1 MFERRPLE
9 RKGVFRFRE
18 VCQPSAR
25 RAMMGRNKE
34 WLEGWT
40 LTHAHITSWLITIVL
55 FFLAVSMERQGAG
68 KAKIVQMVLRLFYI
82 LTIVTGLLLLHSIAS
97 ISALYWLKALAGLWV
112 IGAMEMVLA
121 AVKKGKSAAAR
132 WTQWVIALVVTLFLG
147 LLLPLGF
154 DLF

>member
-1 MFERRPLE
+1 MSTVSPPCYDGKEQGMVGGMDVDACPYYELAHHDCFVFPC
-9 RKGVFRFRE
+9 GVDGA
-18 VCQPSAR
+18 AR
-25 RAMMGRNKE
+25 G
-34 WLEGWT
+34 GQ
-40 LTHAHITSWLITIVL
+40 S
-55 FFLAVSMERQGAG
+55 
-68 KAKIVQMVLRLFYI
+68 KIVQMVLRLFYI

-121 AVKKGKSAAAR
+121 AEKKGKSAAAR
-132 WTQWVIALVVTLFLG
+132 WTQWVIALAVTLFLG

>member
-1 MFERRPLE
+1 M
-9 RKGVFRFRE
+9 
-18 VCQPSAR
+18 
-25 RAMMGRNKE
+25 
-34 WLEGWT
+34 
-40 LTHAHITSWLITIVL
+40 THAHITSWLITIVL

-82 LTIVTGLLLLHSIAS
+82 LTIATGGLLLHSIAS
-97 ISALYWLKALAGLWV
+97 ISVLYWLKALAGLWV

-121 AVKKGKSAAAR
+121 AVKKGKSAAAG

>member
-1 MFERRPLE
+1 M
-9 RKGVFRFRE
+9 
-18 VCQPSAR
+18 
-25 RAMMGRNKE
+25 
-34 WLEGWT
+34 

-82 LTIVTGLLLLHSIAS
+82 LTIATGGLLLHSIAS

-121 AVKKGKSAAAR
+121 AVKKGKSAAAG

-147 LLLPLGF
+147 LLLTYSNAKRQPSIGCRFCPQPIWAQIARSPLLNVISNRSAGIGPRS
-154 DLF
+154 

>member
-1 MFERRPLE
+1 M
-9 RKGVFRFRE
+9 
-18 VCQPSAR
+18 
-25 RAMMGRNKE
+25 
-34 WLEGWT
+34 

-55 FFLAVSMERQGAG
+55 FVLAVSMERQGAG

-82 LTIVTGLLLLHSIAS
+82 LTIATGGLLLHSIAS

-121 AVKKGKSAAAR
+121 AVKKGKSAAAG

>member
-1 MFERRPLE
+1 MVGGMDVDACPYYELAHHDCFVFPC
-9 RKGVFRFRE
+9 GVDGA
-18 VCQPSAR
+18 AR
-25 RAMMGRNKE
+25 GGQSQDRANGV
-34 WLEGWT
+34 
-40 LTHAHITSWLITIVL
+40 AAVL
-55 FFLAVSMERQGAG
+55 HSHDRDGG
-68 KAKIVQMVLRLFYI
+68 
-82 LTIVTGLLLLHSIAS
+82 LLLHSIAS

-121 AVKKGKSAAAR
+121 AVKKGKSAAAG